1 MKMRRLIFSWFI
13 AISILFSAN
22 LKAQE
27 SLVHT
32 NPALDYKRAIELFGL
47 EKYGAARHIFQS
59 VIDENHSEQSLLRT
73 NSEYYMSLCA
83 IELFHKDA
91 DYLIDKFIFDH
102 PEDPRINDLSYQMG
116 KFQYRK
122 KRYSKTINWLKKV
135 DKSLLSDEDR
145 LDYYFQLGYS
155 YFVKE
160 EYNKARVCFYEIK
173 DVDSEYNS
181 AANYFYSHIAYRE
194 GNYQTALN
202 GFEKIKNDEMFEP
215 IVPYYLTHIYHK
227 KKDFKKITETA
238 PELLKNSSPKR
249 APEIARIIGEAYF
262 STGEYS
268 SAIPYL
274 ERYIKESSTYS
285 KQDYYQL
292 GYAYYKKK
300 NYEKAI
306 KNLEK
311 VTSSK
316 SEIAQYSYYYLA
328 DCYLQTDNK
337 QKAHMAFDAASKMS
351 YDKTIEEESLFNF
364 AKLSFD
370 MAYSPFN
377 QTIITF
383 NKFINK
389 FPYSVHLDQA
399 YDYLVKVYMA
409 TKNYGHA
416 LSSLDKIQDKNANI
430 QKAYQRIALF
440 RGFEL
445 YSSLDFKKAISYFN
459 KSLEYGQ
466 INPDYKAQ
474 ALFWKA
480 ESNYRLKNYK
490 KSIEVYEDFLHAPRA
505 ISQEE
510 YNVAHYNIAYA
521 YFKNKDY
528 NNAILWFRKYTTKD
542 VGNNKRLGDSYARI
556 ADCYFVERNYAD
568 AIKYYDLAI
577 SLDISDTDYVT
588 FQKAF
593 SYGLMKQHDKKN
605 WVLRNLV
612 KDFPKSVYKV
622 DALFE
627 LGKSYISLNYPEK
640 AIESYNTIIEKF
652 PQSSYA
658 KKAYLQLGLAYYNQ
672 NENEKALEA
681 YKTIVEKYSG
691 TSEEK
696 SALSGIRNIYLEMHN
711 EDDYFTYIE
720 SIGGKTSITTSE
732 KDSLTYSSAE
742 KLYMQGDC
750 VESANR
756 FKKYIENF
764 VDGAYLL
771 NANYYKATCDMQNEN
786 TASALTSYNFIIKQ
800 PRNKYTEEALV
811 QAGIINYNN
820 KNYSDA
826 LENYVMLEAVADI
839 KSNLLEAR
847 YGQMR
852 CSFKLNKTDFAIEAA
867 NKVLISDKMPQE
879 IINEAHFV
887 LAKSYLSKDDM
898 VSAINEFK
906 HIDMLL
912 KTNMGAEAKFRVIE
926 ILVEQNKLDEA
937 DNEIIEFNQKNTPH
951 QYWLARAII
960 KLAEIYIL
968 KDDDFQARHTLK
980 SIVEYYDNKTD
991 GIINLAEEKL
1001 NEIKEREE
1009 AENLMEEVKDIE
1021 LDFNKDENDIYDELF
1036 DENEESNPVDTTIN
1050 KSQEPVNLEL
1060 E

>member
-1 MKMRRLIFSWFI
+1 MKIKRLIFSCFI

-32 NPALDYKRAIELFGL
+32 DPALQYKRAVELFGL
-47 EKYGAARHIFQS
+47 EKYGAARHIFQR
-59 VIDENHSEQSLLRT
+59 VIDEKHSEQSLLCT
-73 NSEYYMSLCA
+73 NAEYFMSLCA

-91 DYLIDKFIFDH
+91 DYLIAKFIFDH

-135 DKSLLSDEDR
+135 DKSLLTDEDR

-160 EYNKARVCFYEIK
+160 EYDKARVCFYEIK
-173 DVDSEYNS
+173 DIDSDYN
-181 AANYFYSHIAYRE
+181 AASNYFYSHIAYRE

-202 GFEKIKNDEMFEP
+202 GFRKIKDDDMFSP

-227 KKDFKKITETA
+227 KKDFEKITETA

-262 STGEYS
+262 STGKYS
-268 SAIPYL
+268 LAVPYL
-274 ERYIKESSTYS
+274 EKYISESSNYS

-292 GYAYYKKK
+292 GFAYYKQK
-300 NYEKAI
+300 NYNKAI

-311 VTSSK
+311 VTKAK
-316 SEIAQYSYYYLA
+316 SELAQYSYYYLA

-337 QKAHMAFDAASKMS
+337 QKAHMAFDAASKMK

-377 QTIITF
+377 QTIKTF
-383 NKFINK
+383 NEFITR
-389 FPYSVHLDQA
+389 FPYSVHTDQA

-409 TKNYGHA
+409 TKNYGQA
-416 LSSLDKIQDKNANI
+416 LASLDKIQDKNANI

-459 KSLEYGQ
+459 KSLKYGQ

-480 ESNYRLKNYK
+480 ESYYRLKNYK
-490 KSIEVYEDFLHAPRA
+490 KSIDVYNEFLHSPRA
-505 ISQEE
+505 ISQDE

-521 YFKNKDY
+521 YFKNQDY
-528 NNAILWFRKYTTKD
+528 DNATIWYRKYTTKD
-542 VGNNKRLGDSYARI
+542 VENNKRLGDSYARI
-556 ADCYFVERNYAD
+556 ADCYFVQRNYAD

-577 SLDISDTDYVT
+577 SLKISDTDYVT

-593 SYGLMKQHDKKN
+593 SYGLMKKHDKKN

-612 KDFPKSVYKV
+612 KDFPNSVYKV

-640 AIESYNTIIEKF
+640 AIISYQTIIDKF
-652 PQSSYA
+652 SQSSYA

-691 TSEEK
+691 SSEEK
-696 SALSGIRNIYLEMHN
+696 SALSGIRNIYLEMHK
-711 EDDYFTYIE
+711 EDDYFAWIE
-720 SIGGKTSITTSE
+720 TIGGKASISTSE

-750 VESANR
+750 DKSASH

-764 VDGAYLL
+764 ADGAYLL
-771 NANYYKATCDMQNEN
+771 NANYYKANCNMQNGD
-786 TASALTSYNFIIKQ
+786 TSSALISYKFIIRQ

-811 QAGIINYNN
+811 QAGIINYRN
-820 KNYSDA
+820 KDYATA

-839 KSNLLEAR
+839 KNNLLEAR

-852 CSFKLNKTDFAIEAA
+852 CSFKLNKTDLAIEAA

-879 IINEAHFV
+879 IIDEAHFV
-887 LAKSYLSKDDM
+887 LAKSFLTKDDI

-912 KTNMGAEAKFRVIE
+912 KTQMGAEAKFRVIE
-926 ILVEQNKLDEA
+926 ILVEQKKLDEA
-937 DNEIIEFNQKNTPH
+937 DTEIVDFNQKNTPH

-968 KDDDFQARHTLK
+968 KDDDFQARHTLQ

-991 GIINLAEEKL
+991 GIVNLAEEKL

-1009 AENLMEEVKDIE
+1009 ADELMKEVKDIE
-1021 LDFNKDENDIYDELF
+1021 LDFNKDEDNNYNELF
-1036 DENEESNPVDTTIN
+1036 DENEETDPADTTIN
-1050 KSQEPVNLEL
+1050 ETPEPINLEI